1 MIDKYKYYCLSKKS
15 WLIYIIKF
23 LYKMSQDFWTHSMF
37 CEISIRL
44 VTGWRVVLWKR
55 TVGRHWN
62 PRFESRRGKASCT
75 GLVPATSLNMSLR
88 RHDSTWCGA
97 LRPAVTSCRLTRHC
111 SVRVSLP
118 ARKTAL
124 AKKVSIT
131 EPE

>member
-1 MIDKYKYYCLSKKS
+1 MKPEPIA
-15 WLIYIIKF
+15 
-23 LYKMSQDFWTHSMF
+23 
-37 CEISIRL
+37 RL
-44 VTGWRVVLWKR
+44 VDIILEKSALQREVIEFFVKVGVARGLVVKGRSGNTGY
-55 TVGRHWN
+55 
-62 PRFESRRGKASCT
+62 PRFASRRGKASCT

-111 SVRVSLP
+111 SVRVYPP

>member
-1 MIDKYKYYCLSKKS
+1 MSKCDRG
-15 WLIYIIKF
+15 
-23 LYKMSQDFWTHSMF
+23 DF
-37 CEISIRL
+37 IVGGVARGL
-44 VTGWRVVLWKR
+44 VEKDGSGDTGIP
-55 TVGRHWN
+55 GSS
-62 PRFESRRGKASCT
+62 PAGGESSCT

-111 SVRVSLP
+111 SVRVSPP